1 MSDFEQ
7 DLQQIVAQPT
17 KVKELFAEWHE
28 RAPREAERA
37 LHFALHGKH
46 LDEEMMMEAFSTI
59 TRYDGVKAPF
69 WTMAEFEEALQQAGI
84 STSGQQYNKYDLN
97 YLTQMY
103 LADFKSLGQ
112 DPAVF
117 IGLALDR
124 LNDIDD
130 PKASEYAYHDAKHRI
145 CKYSK

>member
-17 KVKELFAEWHE
+17 KVKELLAEWHE
-28 RAPREAERA
+28 HAPREAERA

-46 LDEEMMMEAFSTI
+46 LDEEMMTEAFSTI

-84 STSGQQYNKYDLN
+84 STSGQAYNEYDLN

-124 LNDIDD
+124 LHDIDD